1 MIARKKTIETERTIL
16 REFKLG
22 DEYEMFSNWASD
34 PEVVKY
40 LTWPIH
46 ENIEVTR
53 SIIQR
58 IYKFI
63 FYLICYIIFILKI
76 LVSK

>member
-1 MIARKKTIETERTIL
+1 MKRKSTIETERLIL

-22 DEYEMFSNWASD
+22 DEYEMFSNWASA

-46 ENIEVTR
+46 ENI
-53 SIIQR
+53 
-58 IYKFI
+58 
-63 FYLICYIIFILKI
+63 
-76 LVSK
+76 